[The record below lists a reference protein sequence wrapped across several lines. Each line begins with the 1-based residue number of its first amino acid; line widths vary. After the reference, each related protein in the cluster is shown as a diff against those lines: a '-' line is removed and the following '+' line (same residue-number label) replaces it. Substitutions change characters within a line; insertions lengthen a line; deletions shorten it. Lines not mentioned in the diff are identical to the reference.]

1 MARLQ
6 GFRLVNIHA
15 NHNSIIY
22 PNESFYVDGKN
33 ALLDMKNGG
42 GKTLAAQMLFQ
53 TVLPNSYFSD
63 KNQVVNLFDGVS
75 SGSTIHTVSHF
86 SIEGQQF
93 NNLYLGFAAMAEPR
107 NSDDNPDSVDNTDL
121 GVKYMNY
128 VIAGNNLET
137 DSLSMDMLPLC
148 KNEGENITPLSYKGL
163 KDFLQGKIKSD
174 KHGRFFYI
182 QMFENEKG
190 KYYQEL
196 KRFGINSE
204 VFEFLREINKDENY
218 IKQFFEEKC
227 RKPKDLLM
235 NFIVPNTEKAL
246 DSRAFV
252 MKLEK
257 VDRSG
262 QLAESL
268 FEKSQSLNELN
279 KFQADKAEYERLR
292 DEISMFIEFVN
303 GKVHSL
309 EAYDKHLSEYP
320 NQVAAYTF
328 ALRQLEELHRIH
340 EAERIKL
347 EEQKDGLD
355 NDLENIEIRKLQIE
369 LERLEKIFSQKK
381 DLLNQINEEI
391 EEKNLERIRFEAI
404 NLVID
409 YKQHESDKIGID
421 ERLEKLTSANYDE
434 KKITAELAN
443 TICKLAESEKTNLT
457 AEEKSNKEGRDKN
470 DNLLGDL
477 KNAEGRLE
485 SQLDQCKKSL
495 LEFEH
500 KKYETEREWTDIEKE
515 LRVYPN
521 YSNSLFD
528 EEELNILDGLKV
540 SIEEDLMKLK
550 EELIQNNTD
559 RISADKDKENT
570 GSFITEKEKNLKEKT
585 DWLADFNAS
594 VKEIVLKTTASES
607 NIQESFDQL
616 RSQQEQLI
624 KDEVQINEI
633 IEDRENEISILEDY
647 GFLRA
652 RSKYDA
658 LNSIIG
664 DWKFARFGSDLLKEM
679 EEDKVRRILDRFPG
693 FAEVLVVSDDEFSRV
708 SMGKKS
714 VSVTVAKENFV
725 LMPWSVINKIDD
737 GINFESMYLLT
748 RDGEYYKNLLN
759 PNEAIE
765 SRKREV
771 GKLLEKIKT
780 LKEDKQIIDSQSEL
794 MGAHLHKY
802 PVRLVSKYCEE
813 IKKQEKEI
821 SDLKAKKLQQEQL
834 IRALELKF
842 ETIKSQ
848 QEQLEQEKTEV
859 FEKYELLSKKIVLDN
874 NIKTIAAQIKGLL
887 EEKDDLEYEF
897 DNNKADI
904 SKAQKGKEHFEEV
917 LERIKEYIRKFD
929 DYIKEAEG
937 YKGERFNFVADE
949 DITTLY
955 SRFKEAKRSFDIKVQ
970 DYDDLVEQQRKLDSY
985 MNGIRDD
992 YRFSKIEFVEIYG
1005 LNNVEKIGSREFEL
1019 IETKVKELLDE
1030 KGHLEDEKNTAEV
1043 EMKSCKKNYEN
1054 LEEKIAVYFEKFLA
1068 MDLTELEDLERTCN
1082 DSLFKIMDLLKANY
1096 QSILE
1101 VEEQQ
1106 RKDDG
1111 ELKQFTVF
1119 CNTNSL
1125 KWQTAEQADIKFSY
1139 EQMYES
1145 YAVIKSDYDKAIS
1158 KINTEIKKLDLTIQK
1173 LNVSEQLKSKLKE
1186 YLNIKQSFNETTQL
1200 IKLLDQ
1206 TSDIIRSTI
1215 KNLETS
1221 IDNIGRL
1228 DEEIAEQVFRM
1239 LKTILDEIAKIPE
1252 YSKFKYGEY
1261 TRESFRINLSEE
1273 NSCRIENDIALN
1285 QLKAYVYEL
1294 ANSVQNEGMTKRDI
1308 KNRLSINNIMHYGID
1323 FEKLNIQ
1330 ILKIEQDK
1338 PKYYRWGQLSAS
1350 SGQSYVTYVMFA
1362 ITMIKYFNNVT
1373 IISDK
1378 MKAPIFIFLDNPF
1391 ASASSIE
1398 LWEPVRRF
1406 LDKSNAQLLCV
1417 AHNVPSSAQILFDK
1431 HMIIEQTKNAK
1442 GQFINTI
1449 RNEKTESKEIIQMQ
1463 LFDHMEIE

>member
-1 MARLQ
+1 MAKLQ

-22 PNESFYVDGKN
+22 PNECFYIDGKN

-63 KNQVVNLFDGVS
+63 KNQVINLFAGVT
-75 SGSTIHTVSHF
+75 SGSTVHTVSYF
-86 SIEGQQF
+86 SIEGHQF

-107 NSDDNPDSVDNTDL
+107 NSDENPDSVDSTDL

-137 DSLSMDMLPLC
+137 DSLSMDTLPLC
-148 KNEGENITPLSYKGL
+148 KSEGDNITPLSYKSL
-163 KDFLQGKIKSD
+163 KDFLQGKMKSE

-182 QMFENEKG
+182 QIFENEKG

-252 MKLEK
+252 MKMEK

-292 DEISMFIEFVN
+292 DEISTFIEFVDS
-303 GKVHSL
+303 KVHAL

-320 NQVAAYTF
+320 KQVAAYTF
-328 ALRQLEELHRIH
+328 ALRQLEELHRFH
-340 EAERIKL
+340 QADGIKL
-347 EEQKDGLD
+347 EEQKGILD
-355 NDLENIEIRKLQIE
+355 NELENIEIRKLQID
-369 LERLEKIFSQKK
+369 LEKLEKIFSQKK
-381 DLLNQINEEI
+381 DSLDKINDEI
-391 EEKNLERIRFEAI
+391 EEKNLKRIRFEAI

-434 KKITAELAN
+434 KRITSELAN
-443 TICKLAESEKTNLT
+443 TICKLADS
-457 AEEKSNKEGRDKN
+457 EKSNLEIKKKECSEDRSKN
-470 DNLLGDL
+470 DEILADL
-477 KNAEGRLE
+477 KKTEGRLE
-485 SQLDQCKKSL
+485 NQLDQCDKNLSKL
-495 LEFEH
+495 
-500 KKYETEREWTDIEKE
+500 KDQKYEAEREWADIEKE

-528 EEELNILDGLKV
+528 EEELNTLNGLKV
-540 SIEEDLMKLK
+540 SIVEELIKMK
-550 EELIQNNTD
+550 EEAIQNNTD
-559 RISADKDKENT
+559 RISASKDKENT

-585 DWLADFNAS
+585 DWLDDFNAS

-616 RSQQEQLI
+616 RSQHEQLI
-624 KDEVQINEI
+624 KDEVQINEM
-633 IEDRENEISILEDY
+633 IEDRESEISILEDY
-647 GFLRA
+647 GFLRT

-693 FAEVLVVSDDEFSRV
+693 FAEVLVVSDDEFRRV
-708 SMGKKS
+708 SMGKKF
-714 VSVTVAKENFV
+714 VSITVAKENFV
-725 LMPWSVINKIDD
+725 LMPWSATNKIDD
-737 GINFESMYLLT
+737 GINFESMYLLA

-765 SRKREV
+765 SRKNEV
-771 GKLLEKIKT
+771 EKLAVKLKT
-780 LKEDKQIIDSQSEL
+780 LNEDKQIIESQIEL

-802 PVRLVSKYCEE
+802 PVRFVTKYCEE

-821 SDLKAKKLQQEQL
+821 SDLKAKKLQQEQM
-834 IRALELKF
+834 IRELELKF
-842 ETIKSQ
+842 ETIKNQ
-848 QEQLEQEKTEV
+848 QEQLELKKIEV
-859 FEKYELLSKKIVLDN
+859 FEKHELLSKKIVLDN
-874 NIKTIAAQIKGLL
+874 NLKTIAAQIKGLL

-904 SKAQKGKEHFEEV
+904 SKAQKGKEHYEEV
-917 LERIKEYIRKFD
+917 LERLKENIRKFD
-929 DYIKEAEG
+929 DYFKNAEG
-937 YKGERFNFVADE
+937 YKDEGFSFVSDE

-955 SRFKEAKRSFDIKVQ
+955 SRFKAAKRSFDIKVQ
-970 DYDDLVEQQRKLDSY
+970 DYEDLVEQQQKLDSY
-985 MNGIRDD
+985 MNGIREDH
-992 YRFSKIEFVEIYG
+992 RFTKIEFVDIYG
-1005 LNNVEKIGSREFEL
+1005 LNNIEKISSREFEL
-1019 IETKVKELLDE
+1019 LETKMKELVDK
-1030 KGHLEDEKNTAEV
+1030 KGHLEEEKNTAEV
-1043 EMKSCKKNYEN
+1043 EMKSCKKNYEK
-1054 LEEKIAVYFEKFLA
+1054 LEEKITVYFEKFQA
-1068 MDLTELEDLERTCN
+1068 MDLFELKDLERDCN
-1082 DSLFKIMDLLKANY
+1082 DSLIKIMDLLKVNK
-1096 QSILE
+1096 QSVLA
-1101 VEEQQ
+1101 VEDQQ

-1111 ELKQFTVF
+1111 ELKQYTVF

-1125 KWQTAEQADIKFSY
+1125 KWQTAEQADIKYSY
-1139 EQMYES
+1139 EQMYQS
-1145 YAVIKSDYDKAIS
+1145 YAVVKSDYDKAIG

-1186 YLNIKQSFNETTQL
+1186 YLNNKQSFNETTQL
-1200 IKLLDQ
+1200 IKLLHQ

-1261 TRESFRINLSEE
+1261 TKESFRINLSQE
-1273 NSCRIENDIALN
+1273 NSCRIENDIALSR
-1285 QLKAYVYEL
+1285 LKAYVYEL

-1308 KNRLSINNIMHYGID
+1308 KNRLSINNIMQYGID
-1323 FEKLNIQ
+1323 FDKLNIQ
-1330 ILKIEQDK
+1330 ILKIEQEK

-1373 IISDK
+1373 VISEK